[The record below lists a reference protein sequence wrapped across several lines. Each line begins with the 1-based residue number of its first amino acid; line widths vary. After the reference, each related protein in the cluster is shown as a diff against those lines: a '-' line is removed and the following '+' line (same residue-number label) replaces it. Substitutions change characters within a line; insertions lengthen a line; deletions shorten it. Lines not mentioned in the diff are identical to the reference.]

1 MAWANQLCTAGR
13 GASLRAVAAD
23 VRPHSRIESVPRIAV
38 LISGTGTLLQSLID
52 DPHRGY
58 EIAVV
63 AADRPASGLQRATA
77 AGIPTLVASPAD
89 YPDRAAWSTALADL
103 LAEFEP
109 DWVVSAGF
117 MRILEAVFLDRF
129 PQRVVNSHPALLPA
143 FPGAHAVADAL
154 AYGVKVTGCTV
165 HLVDSGVDTG
175 PIVAQ
180 RSVPV
185 ARDDD
190 EDSLHERIKQ
200 VEWQLLPE
208 VVNHLVAH
216 GCTVNGRKVE
226 L

>member
-1 MAWANQLCTAGR
+1 M
-13 GASLRAVAAD
+13 
-23 VRPHSRIESVPRIAV
+23 PRVAV

-52 DPHRGY
+52 DPRREF

-63 AADRPASGLQRATA
+63 GADRPAAGLQRATD
-77 AGIPTLVASPAD
+77 AGIPTLVVRPGD
-89 YPDRAAWSTALADL
+89 YPDRTAWSAALADL
-103 LAEFEP
+103 LADFTV

-117 MRILEAVFLDRF
+117 MRILDATFLERF

-175 PIVAQ
+175 PIIAQ
-180 RSVPV
+180 RTV
-185 ARDDD
+185 AVEPGDD